1 MTNTT
6 ATHVREV
13 PSSGERKGPI
23 RLETHEVR
31 YLDMSGDGV
40 PDAVEHI
47 DRSFRGRDSD
57 TVEVKRRLA
66 YGIGI
71 DGKPAGVTERTTI
84 FVRDEAGRFNE
95 MTRSDCESNEQS
107 DSNCNLSATRIASA

>member
-1 MTNTT
+1 MMNNT
-6 ATHVREV
+6 AIYVREV
-13 PSSGERKGPI
+13 PSRDERRGPV

-57 TVEVKRRLA
+57 TVEVTRRLA

-71 DGKPAGVTERTTI
+71 DGKPAGVSERTTV
-84 FVRDEAGRFNE
+84 FVRDEAGRFRE
-95 MTRSDCESNEQS
+95 LTRSDCESHEQFES
-107 DSNCNLSATRIASA
+107 SN